1 MKTVIAVVVLILV
14 IVAGGY
20 LGLPFLI
27 EKETTEL
34 RMEVRDLKEKVQ
46 KIEAFVQSE
55 EDIRKVTQ
63 LTPDSDAQRII
74 KTVNSVSLKLK
85 TLEESTN
92 KGIVAADEAI
102 KKQKVEMDEA
112 IKSQAE
118 ALNKFNKDTQ
128 KNLQGIQFDA
138 SMANIRSHILKVLV
152 ELQTRNVATAKA
164 EMELVSDMFEKLKSM
179 ATDENRKTIED
190 LHGTLKKASG
200 ELESDLPSAI
210 NRINLLWHEMGKLL
224 RKA

>member
-1 MKTVIAVVVLILV
+1 MPVKTVIAVVVLILV

-27 EKETTEL
+27 EKEPTEL
-34 RMEVRDLKEKVQ
+34 RLEVRDLKEQVQ

-55 EDIRKVTQ
+55 EEIRKVTQ
-63 LTPDSDAQRII
+63 LTPDADAQRII
-74 KTVNSVSLKLK
+74 KTVNAVSLKLK

-179 ATDENRKTIED
+179 ATDANRKTIE
-190 LHGTLKKASG
+190 G
-200 ELESDLPSAI
+200 
-210 NRINLLWHEMGKLL
+210 
-224 RKA
+224 